1 MKKEIEQN
9 RGITLVALIITIIIM
24 LILVAVSVNV
34 LIKSNLIGI
43 AEKTTGKY
51 KTASEEEGKG
61 EAIEIGGKKYASVDE
76 YLKEKEMTTEETHN
90 WTRTG
95 DNLECKHCNVT
106 LTIGQEVNY
115 INNGTGT
122 SSISAEKAGGYT
134 GNGATAKLSNGIK
147 IASLKGINFRIA
159 APDMLP
165 SIIQPTTTQ
174 TINKDSNTKWVVLGV
189 EDSNKNGTNE
199 TLLITTKEPTTGT
212 IILYGAAGYNNCID
226 EINRMCKELYGEE
239 ARGMTIEDVNN
250 CLQYTPPAGMC
261 AKIDSS
267 TNETTYYTLPKGTKI
282 SDLGTSYG
290 NIWTDIQ
297 NNTYKEEDGTKKY
310 FTPSNPEGSTNSS
323 VVGDIKID
331 GYGYVA
337 DSTVEAPEGI
347 PVLPESTTTATKNV
361 IFGTN
366 NSYVYWLASRG
377 VYAGS
382 DYARFGPG
390 AVLGGCAS
398 SYCDL
403 FYSRGDS
410 RGYDEVSLRAVVSLR
425 SDIPAVVE

>member
-1 MKKEIEQN
+1 MKKEK
-9 RGITLVALIITIIIM
+9 GITLIALIITIIIL
-24 LILVAVSVNV
+24 LILVGVSVNL
-34 LIKSNLIGI
+34 LIKGDLFGS
-43 AEKTTGKY
+43 AEKAVKGTNAKVEEQQSRVDDLMGKLNDVEN
-51 KTASEEEGKG
+51 KNSGNTIQE
-61 EAIEIGGKKYASVDE
+61 V
-76 YLKEKEMTTEETHN
+76 HN
-90 WTRTG
+90 WIRTG
-95 DNLECKHCNVT
+95 DNLTCKHCNVT
-106 LTIGQEVNY
+106 LTIGQVLNY
-115 INNGTGT
+115 KDNGKGT
-122 SSISAEKAGGYT
+122 SNISAEKASGYT
-134 GNGATAKLSNGIK
+134 GEETVGILNNGIK
-147 IASLKGINFRIA
+147 LASLNSNTNLKIAHKGGFNR
-159 APDMLP
+159 PE
-165 SIIQPTTTQ
+165 TTQ
-174 TINKDSNTKWVVLGV
+174 TISKDSNTKWVVLGA
-189 EDSNKNGTNE
+189 EDSNNNGTNE
-199 TLLITTKEPTTGT
+199 TLLITTQAPTIGT
-212 IILYGAAGYNNCID
+212 IALYGAAGYNNCID

-425 SDIPAVVE
+425 SDIPAVIE

>member
-1 MKKEIEQN
+1 MKKEK
-9 RGITLVALIITIIIM
+9 GITLIALIITIIIL
-24 LILVAVSVNV
+24 LILVGVSVNL
-34 LIKSNLIGI
+34 LIKGDLFGS
-43 AEKTTGKY
+43 AEKAVKGTNAKVEEQQSRVDDLMGKLNDVEN
-51 KTASEEEGKG
+51 KNSGNTIQE
-61 EAIEIGGKKYASVDE
+61 V
-76 YLKEKEMTTEETHN
+76 HN
-90 WTRTG
+90 WIRTG
-95 DNLECKHCNVT
+95 DNLTCKHCNVT
-106 LTIGQEVNY
+106 LTIGQVLNY
-115 INNGTGT
+115 KDNGKGT
-122 SSISAEKAGGYT
+122 SNISAEKASGYT
-134 GNGATAKLSNGIK
+134 GEETVGILNKGIK
-147 IASLKGINFRIA
+147 LASLNSNTNLKIAHKGGFNR
-159 APDMLP
+159 PE
-165 SIIQPTTTQ
+165 TTQ
-174 TINKDSNTKWVVLGV
+174 TISKDSNTKWVVLGA
-189 EDSNKNGTNE
+189 EDSNNNGTNE
-199 TLLITTKEPTTGT
+199 TLLITTQAPTIGT
-212 IILYGAAGYNNCID
+212 IALYGAAGYNNCID

>member
-1 MKKEIEQN
+1 MKKEK
-9 RGITLVALIITIIIM
+9 GITLIALIITIIIL
-24 LILVAVSVNV
+24 LILVGVSVNL
-34 LIKSNLIGI
+34 LIKGDLFGS
-43 AEKTTGKY
+43 AEKAVKGTNAKVEEQQSRVDDLMGKLNDVEN
-51 KTASEEEGKG
+51 KNSGNTIQE
-61 EAIEIGGKKYASVDE
+61 V
-76 YLKEKEMTTEETHN
+76 HN
-90 WTRTG
+90 WIRTG
-95 DNLECKHCNVT
+95 DNLTCKHCNVT
-106 LTIGQEVNY
+106 LTIGQELDY
-115 INNGTGT
+115 KDNGKGT
-122 SSISAEKAGGYT
+122 SNISAEKASGYT
-134 GNGATAKLSNGIK
+134 GEETVGILNNGIK
-147 IASLKGINFRIA
+147 LASLNSNTNLKIAHKGGFNR
-159 APDMLP
+159 PE
-165 SIIQPTTTQ
+165 TTQ
-174 TINKDSNTKWVVLGV
+174 TISKDSNTKWVVLGA
-189 EDSNKNGTNE
+189 EDSNNNGTNE
-199 TLLITTKEPTTGT
+199 TLLITTQAPTIGT
-212 IILYGAAGYNNCID
+212 IALYGAAGYNNCID

-377 VYAGS
+377 GYAGS

>member
-1 MKKEIEQN
+1 
-9 RGITLVALIITIIIM
+9 M
-24 LILVAVSVNV
+24 LILVGVSVNL
-34 LIKSNLIGI
+34 LIKGDLFGS
-43 AEKTTGKY
+43 AEKAVKGTNAKVEEQQSRVDDLMGKLNDVEN
-51 KTASEEEGKG
+51 KNSGNTIQE
-61 EAIEIGGKKYASVDE
+61 V
-76 YLKEKEMTTEETHN
+76 HN
-90 WTRTG
+90 WIRTG
-95 DNLECKHCNVT
+95 DNLTCKHCNVT
-106 LTIGQEVNY
+106 LTIGQVLNY
-115 INNGTGT
+115 KDNGKGT
-122 SSISAEKAGGYT
+122 SNISAEKASGYT
-134 GNGATAKLSNGIK
+134 GEETVGILNNGIK
-147 IASLKGINFRIA
+147 LASLNSNTNLKIAHKGGFNR
-159 APDMLP
+159 PE
-165 SIIQPTTTQ
+165 TTQ
-174 TINKDSNTKWVVLGV
+174 TISKDSNTKWVVLGA
-189 EDSNKNGTNE
+189 EDSNNNGTNE
-199 TLLITTKEPTTGT
+199 TLLITTQAPTIGT
-212 IILYGAAGYNNCID
+212 IALYGAAGYNNCID

-310 FTPSNPEGSTNSS
+310 FTPSNPEGSTNPS

>member
-1 MKKEIEQN
+1 MKKEK
-9 RGITLVALIITIIIM
+9 GITLIALIITIIIL
-24 LILVAVSVNV
+24 LILVGVSVNL
-34 LIKSNLIGI
+34 LIKGDLFGS
-43 AEKTTGKY
+43 AEKAVKGTNAKVEEQQSRVDDLMGKLNDVEN
-51 KTASEEEGKG
+51 KNSGNTIQE
-61 EAIEIGGKKYASVDE
+61 V
-76 YLKEKEMTTEETHN
+76 HN
-90 WTRTG
+90 WIRTG
-95 DNLECKHCNVT
+95 DNLTCKHCNVT
-106 LTIGQEVNY
+106 LTIGQELDY
-115 INNGTGT
+115 KDNGKGT
-122 SSISAEKAGGYT
+122 SNISAEKASGYT
-134 GNGATAKLSNGIK
+134 GEETVGILNNGIK
-147 IASLKGINFRIA
+147 LASLNSNTNLKIAHKGGFNR
-159 APDMLP
+159 PE
-165 SIIQPTTTQ
+165 TTQ
-174 TINKDSNTKWVVLGV
+174 TISKDSNTKWVVLGA
-189 EDSNKNGTNE
+189 EDSNNNGTNE
-199 TLLITTKEPTTGT
+199 TLLITTQAPTIGT
-212 IILYGAAGYNNCID
+212 IALYGAAGYNNCID

>member
-1 MKKEIEQN
+1 MKKEK
-9 RGITLVALIITIIIM
+9 GITLIALIITIIIL
-24 LILVAVSVNV
+24 LILVGVSVNL
-34 LIKSNLIGI
+34 LIKGDLFGS
-43 AEKTTGKY
+43 AEKAVKGTNAKVEEQQSRVDDLMGKLNDVEN
-51 KTASEEEGKG
+51 KNSGNTIQE
-61 EAIEIGGKKYASVDE
+61 V
-76 YLKEKEMTTEETHN
+76 HN
-90 WTRTG
+90 WIRTG
-95 DNLECKHCNVT
+95 DNLTCKHCNVT
-106 LTIGQEVNY
+106 LTIGQVLNY
-115 INNGTGT
+115 KDNGKGT
-122 SSISAEKAGGYT
+122 SNISAEKASGYT
-134 GNGATAKLSNGIK
+134 GEETVGILNNGIK
-147 IASLKGINFRIA
+147 LASLNSNTNLKIAHKGGFNR
-159 APDMLP
+159 PE
-165 SIIQPTTTQ
+165 TTQ
-174 TINKDSNTKWVVLGV
+174 TISKDSNTKWVVLGA
-189 EDSNKNGTNE
+189 EDSNNNGTNE
-199 TLLITTKEPTTGT
+199 TLLITTQAPTIGT
-212 IILYGAAGYNNCID
+212 IALYGAAGYNNCID